1 MTTTLFPLT
10 KAGFAIVTIVYFIL
24 LVREIQRAL
33 KVSAIDESRKKR
45 FINLIIFSLIGWAAF
60 VAVWS
65 LSGMLSNFSLFPL
78 NMGPIL
84 AIPLLISIGF
94 TFFSKTFS
102 EVLSHIP
109 QHRLA
114 YLQSFRIFVEIL
126 IWMLFVDNL
135 LPIQMTFEGRNFD
148 VISGITGIIVGYL
161 SSQGKL
167 SRTVLII
174 WNIVCLALL
183 INIVTIAVLSM
194 PVPFRVFMN
203 EPSNT
208 IVGQFPISLLPA
220 MLVPLAYILHFF
232 SLQKL
237 FKK

>member
-10 KAGFAIVTIVYFIL
+10 KVGFAIVTIVYFFL
-24 LVREIQRAL
+24 LLREIQRAV
-33 KVSAIDESRKKR
+33 KVSAIEESKKKR
-45 FINLIIFSLIGWAAF
+45 FVTSVIVAIVSWAVF
-60 VAVWS
+60 VAAWS
-65 LSGMLSNFSLFPL
+65 LSGVMSNFSLFPL

-84 AIPLLISIGF
+84 IIPLIAAILF
-94 TFFSKTFS
+94 TFSRTFA

-109 QHRLA
+109 QHKLV

-126 IWMLFVDNL
+126 IWMLFIDDL
-135 LPIQMTFEGRNFD
+135 LPVQMTFEGRNFD
-148 VISGITGIIVGYL
+148 VISGITGIIIGYL

-167 SRTVLII
+167 PRTVMII
-174 WNIVCLALL
+174 WNIACLGLL
-183 INIVTIAVLSM
+183 INIVTIAILSM
-194 PVPFRVFMN
+194 PVPFRVFTN

-208 IVGQFPISLLPA
+208 VVGQFPISLLPA

-232 SLQKL
+232 SLRKL

>member
-10 KAGFAIVTIVYFIL
+10 KAGFAIVTIVYFFL
-24 LVREIQRAL
+24 LLREIQRAV
-33 KVSAIDESRKKR
+33 KVSAIEESKKKK
-45 FINLIIFSLIGWAAF
+45 FITSIIVALVGWVVF
-60 VAVWS
+60 VAAWS
-65 LSGMLSNFSLFPL
+65 FSGMLGDFSLFPL

-84 AIPLLISIGF
+84 VIPLIATLVF
-94 TFFSKTFS
+94 TFSKTFT

-135 LPIQMTFEGRNFD
+135 LPVQMTFEGRNFD
-148 VISGITGIIVGYL
+148 VISGITGVIVGYL
-161 SSQGKL
+161 SSRGKL
-167 SRTVLII
+167 SRTKLII
-174 WNIVCLALL
+174 WNIACLGLL
-183 INIVTIAVLSM
+183 INIVTIAILSM

-208 IVGQFPISLLPA
+208 VVGQFPISLLPA
-220 MLVPLAYILHFF
+220 MLVPLAYMLHFF
-232 SLQKL
+232 SLRKL

>member
-10 KAGFAIVTIVYFIL
+10 KAGFAIVTIVYFFL
-24 LVREIQRAL
+24 LLREIQRAV
-33 KVSAIDESRKKR
+33 KVAAIDEPKKKK
-45 FINLIIFSLIGWAAF
+45 FMTSIIAALLGWVVF
-60 VAVWS
+60 VTVWS
-65 LSGMLSNFSLFPL
+65 LSGMLGNFSLFPL
-78 NMGPIL
+78 NMGPVL
-84 AIPLLISIGF
+84 VIPLIATIVL
-94 TFFSKTFS
+94 TFSKTFT
-102 EVLSHIP
+102 EVLSHVP

-135 LPIQMTFEGRNFD
+135 LPVQMTFEGRNFD
-148 VISGITGIIVGYL
+148 VISGVTGVIVGYV

-174 WNIVCLALL
+174 WNIACLALL
-183 INIVTIAVLSM
+183 INIVTIAILSM

-208 IVGQFPISLLPA
+208 VVGQFPISLLPA
-220 MLVPLAYILHFF
+220 MLVPLAYMLHFF
-232 SLQKL
+232 SLRKL

>member
-10 KAGFAIVTIVYFIL
+10 KAGFAIVTIGYFFL
-24 LVREIQRAL
+24 LLQEIQRAV
-33 KVSAIDESRKKR
+33 KVSAIEESKKKK
-45 FINLIIFSLIGWAAF
+45 FITSIIVALVGWVVF
-60 VAVWS
+60 VATWS
-65 LSGMLSNFSLFPL
+65 FSGMLGDFSLFPL

-84 AIPLLISIGF
+84 VIPLIGTLVF
-94 TFFSKTFS
+94 TFSKTFT

-135 LPIQMTFEGRNFD
+135 LPVQMTFEGRNFD
-148 VISGITGIIVGYL
+148 VISGITGIIIGYL
-161 SSQGKL
+161 SSRGKL
-167 SRTVLII
+167 SRTMLII
-174 WNIVCLALL
+174 WNIACLGLL
-183 INIVTIAVLSM
+183 INIVTIAILSM

-208 IVGQFPISLLPA
+208 VVGQFPISLLPA
-220 MLVPLAYILHFF
+220 MLVPLAYMLHFF
-232 SLQKL
+232 SLRKL

>member
-10 KAGFAIVTIVYFIL
+10 KAGFAIVTIVYFFL
-24 LVREIQRAL
+24 LLREIQRAV
-33 KVSAIDESRKKR
+33 KVAAIDEPRKKK
-45 FINLIIFSLIGWAAF
+45 FITSIIAALVGWFVF

-65 LSGMLSNFSLFPL
+65 FSGMLGNFSLFPL
-78 NMGPIL
+78 NMGPVL
-84 AIPLLISIGF
+84 VIPLITTIVF
-94 TFFSKTFS
+94 TFSKTFT

-135 LPIQMTFEGRNFD
+135 LPVQMTFEGRNFD
-148 VISGITGIIVGYL
+148 VISGVTGVIVGYL
-161 SSQGKL
+161 SSKGKL
-167 SRTVLII
+167 SRTLLII
-174 WNIVCLALL
+174 WNIACLGLL
-183 INIVTIAVLSM
+183 INIVTIAILSM

-208 IVGQFPISLLPA
+208 VVGEFPISLLPA
-220 MLVPLAYILHFF
+220 MLVPLAYMLHFF
-232 SLQKL
+232 SLRKL

>member
-10 KAGFAIVTIVYFIL
+10 KAGFAIVTIVYFFL
-24 LVREIQRAL
+24 LLQEIQRAV
-33 KVSAIDESRKKR
+33 KVSAIEESKKKK
-45 FINLIIFSLIGWAAF
+45 FITSIIVALVGWVVF
-60 VAVWS
+60 VATWS
-65 LSGMLSNFSLFPL
+65 FSGMLGDFSLFPL

-84 AIPLLISIGF
+84 VIPLIGTLVF
-94 TFFSKTFS
+94 TFSKTFT

-135 LPIQMTFEGRNFD
+135 LPVQMTFEGRNFD
-148 VISGITGIIVGYL
+148 VISGITGIIIGYL

-167 SRTVLII
+167 SRTMLII
-174 WNIVCLALL
+174 WNIACLGLL
-183 INIVTIAVLSM
+183 INIVTIAILSM

-208 IVGQFPISLLPA
+208 VVGQFPISLLPA
-220 MLVPLAYILHFF
+220 MLVPLAYMLHFF
-232 SLQKL
+232 SLRKL

>member
-10 KAGFAIVTIVYFIL
+10 KAGFAIVTIVYFFL
-24 LVREIQRAL
+24 LLREIQKAA
-33 KVSAIDESRKKR
+33 KVSAIDESKKKK
-45 FINLIIFSLIGWAAF
+45 FIIYIIVALVGWIVF

-65 LSGMLSNFSLFPL
+65 FSGMLGNFSLFPL

-84 AIPLLISIGF
+84 VIPLITAIVF
-94 TFFSKTFS
+94 TFSKTFT

-109 QHRLA
+109 LHRLA
-114 YLQSFRIFVEIL
+114 YLQSFRIFVEVL

-148 VISGITGIIVGYL
+148 VISGVTGVIVGYL

-174 WNIVCLALL
+174 WNIACLILL
-183 INIVTIAVLSM
+183 INIVTIAILSM

-208 IVGQFPISLLPA
+208 VVGQFPISLLPA
-220 MLVPLAYILHFF
+220 MLVPLAYMLHFF
-232 SLQKL
+232 SLRKL

>member
-10 KAGFAIVTIVYFIL
+10 KAGFAIVTIVYFFL
-24 LVREIQRAL
+24 LLREIQRAV
-33 KVSAIDESRKKR
+33 KVAAIDEPRKKK
-45 FINLIIFSLIGWAAF
+45 FITSIIAALVGWFLF

-65 LSGMLSNFSLFPL
+65 FSGMLGNFSLFPL
-78 NMGPIL
+78 NMGPVL
-84 AIPLLISIGF
+84 LIPLITTIVF
-94 TFFSKTFS
+94 TFSKTFT

-135 LPIQMTFEGRNFD
+135 LPVQMTFEGRNFD
-148 VISGITGIIVGYL
+148 VISGVTGVIVGYL
-161 SSQGKL
+161 SSKGKL
-167 SRTVLII
+167 SRTLLII
-174 WNIVCLALL
+174 WNIACLGLL
-183 INIVTIAVLSM
+183 INIVTIAILSM

-208 IVGQFPISLLPA
+208 VVGEFPISLLPA
-220 MLVPLAYILHFF
+220 MLVPLAYMLHFF
-232 SLQKL
+232 SLRKL

>member
-10 KAGFAIVTIVYFIL
+10 QAGFAIVTIVYFFL
-24 LVREIQRAL
+24 LLREIQRAV
-33 KVSAIDESRKKR
+33 KASAIEESKKKK
-45 FINLIIFSLIGWAAF
+45 FITSIIVALVGWAVF

-65 LSGMLSNFSLFPL
+65 FSGMLGNFSLFPF
-78 NMGPIL
+78 NMGPVL
-84 AIPLLISIGF
+84 VIPLIATIIF
-94 TFFSKTFS
+94 TFSKTFT

-135 LPIQMTFEGRNFD
+135 LPVQMTFEGRNFD
-148 VISGITGIIVGYL
+148 VISGITGVIVGYL

-174 WNIVCLALL
+174 WNIACLGLL
-183 INIVTIAVLSM
+183 INIVTIAILSM
-194 PVPFRVFMN
+194 PVPFRLFMN

-208 IVGQFPISLLPA
+208 VVGQFPISLLPA
-220 MLVPLAYILHFF
+220 MLVPLAYMLHFF
-232 SLQKL
+232 SLRKL

>member
-10 KAGFAIVTIVYFIL
+10 KAGFAIVTIVYFFL
-24 LVREIQRAL
+24 LLQEIQRAV
-33 KVSAIDESRKKR
+33 KVSAIEESKKKK
-45 FINLIIFSLIGWAAF
+45 FITSIIVALVGWVVF
-60 VAVWS
+60 VATWS
-65 LSGMLSNFSLFPL
+65 FSGMLGDFSLFPL

-84 AIPLLISIGF
+84 VIPLIGTLVF
-94 TFFSKTFS
+94 TFSKTFT

-135 LPIQMTFEGRNFD
+135 LPVQMTFEGRNFD
-148 VISGITGIIVGYL
+148 VISGITGIIIGYL
-161 SSQGKL
+161 SSRGKL
-167 SRTVLII
+167 SRTMLII
-174 WNIVCLALL
+174 WNIACLGLL
-183 INIVTIAVLSM
+183 INIVTIAILSM

-208 IVGQFPISLLPA
+208 VVGQFPISLLPA
-220 MLVPLAYILHFF
+220 MLVPLAYMLHFF
-232 SLQKL
+232 SLRKL